1 MSNIDESKRLLKKF
15 FSETPKEEIKA
26 MVDKVNRENPSDNND
41 TGTWKTIIADVK
53 PISVAFSEW
62 IRYNS
67 FESGTENRWF
77 TLYNA
82 SYKDDY
88 TTAEL
93 FDIFIKQYNP

>member
-53 PISVAFSEW
+53 PISVAFRDWCDNHGWEEDF
-62 IRYNS
+62 R
-67 FESGTENRWF
+67 ESHTHSTE
-77 TLYNA
+77 
-82 SYKDDY
+82 
-88 TTAEL
+88 EL
-93 FDIFIKQYNP
+93 FDIFIKQYKP